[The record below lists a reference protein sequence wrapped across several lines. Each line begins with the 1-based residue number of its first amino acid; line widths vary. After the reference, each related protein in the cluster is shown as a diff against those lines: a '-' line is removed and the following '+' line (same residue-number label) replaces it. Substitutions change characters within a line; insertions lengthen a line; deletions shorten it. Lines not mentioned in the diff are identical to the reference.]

1 MRIWIRLFK
10 ETHMTNDHLVED
22 NSPKTRTRKVFDALE
37 EACKAFD
44 LQVPIWLDGN
54 IKDFKRNGKTR
65 FTKDCFIEDVEFDY
79 MEFQVIEE
87 D

>member
-10 ETHMTNDHLVED
+10 ETHMTKDYLAEN
-22 NSPKTRTRKVFDALE
+22 NSAETRTHKVFNALE
-37 EACKAFD
+37 EACKSFD
-44 LQVPIWLDGN
+44 LEVPIWLENN

>member
-10 ETHMTNDHLVED
+10 ETHMTKDYLAEN
-22 NSPKTRTRKVFDALE
+22 NSAETRTHKVINALE
-37 EACKAFD
+37 EACKSFD
-44 LQVPIWLDGN
+44 LEVPIWLESN